1 MLLLLLACPPKKT
14 PDSGGDTDAAVDDT
28 AVVDGRWTGDAS
40 TEDAVEVLS
49 GDLVDRALQ
58 TPEGLYLASPRF
70 DNNTGQVCLDDACWT
85 GAGAGASFGVSMAWV
100 GELAVSAHQD
110 SPNGQWSGAVHLL
123 TSGVVLEGE
132 EGDLAGIAVAAVN
145 ETLAI
150 GGMGA
155 DTTALDGGI
164 VYVLDDGPDDPELI
178 EGTYLFGTDPGGYF
192 GIDVAWAELDGDGA
206 PDLLVGAS
214 GASGEMMGTGAAFAF
229 HAPVEPWSRDL
240 DADFSVRGAVT
251 DDDTGKAVEG
261 IDHDGDGLDEWVIGS
276 PGAGRVDVVVGGEV
290 FATLEGE
297 PEGRLGF
304 SLTAVDLDADGRE
317 DLVIGATRQGTGGQV
332 LVAYGPFAGVA
343 TPELVIDASGE
354 GDKLGLATGAT
365 DEGFWAGASR
375 AMDGEG
381 AVYLFATGL

>member
-14 PDSGGDTDAAVDDT
+14 PDSGGDTDAVVDDT

-132 EGDLAGIAVAAVN
+132 EGDLAGIAVASVN

-192 GIDVAWAELDGDGA
+192 GIDVAWAEFDGDGA

-229 HAPVEPWSRDL
+229 HGPVEPWSRDL

-261 IDHDGDGLDEWVIGS
+261 IDHDGDGLF
-276 PGAGRVDVVVGGEV
+276 EV
-290 FATLEGE
+290 AVTTRDGWLYMWRTEGE
-297 PEGRLGF
+297 AASSIFEWNGF
-304 SLTAVDLDADGRE
+304 GHDPHH
-317 DLVIGATRQGTGGQV
+317 TGN
-332 LVAYGPFAGVA
+332 LETNPIPYAPWLKDRGPDTEEPA
-343 TPELVIDASGE
+343 
-354 GDKLGLATGAT
+354 
-365 DEGFWAGASR
+365 
-375 AMDGEG
+375 DGEG
-381 AVYLFATGL
+381 AEVPAATGCGQGDAGWLLWPLALLGLAAWGRARRSSPA